1 MSQEN
6 RTVPVNGLTDGA
18 PQARKYTP
26 WEIEKIREMAF
37 AAYSARQGGPGDAN
51 TDWLE
56 AERMFLATCDAETAP
71 IVTRALPA
79 KAMPARPKE
88 AGSRGLRDPGKSVGV

>member
-6 RTVPVNGLTDGA
+6 QNFPVNGPTDGA
-18 PQARKYTP
+18 PRARTYTP

-51 TDWLE
+51 SDWLE
-56 AERMFLATCDAETAP
+56 AERMFLATCDADAAP
-71 IVTRALPA
+71 IVTRVLPA

-88 AGSRGLRDPGKSVGV
+88 AGSRGQRDPGKPIGV